1 MFSQLIEFF
10 PLCLT
15 KFDFFFFKISAV
27 FCDKEAAFK
36 IELNLIFK
44 AEIFYYKKIFS
55 LDLTSLQLRKNA
67 KIRVVSNSKVTKSL
81 FLLTALRVS
90 FAIYK

>member
-1 MFSQLIEFF
+1 MLLLLYQFISSSDFQVFSQLIEFF

-36 IELNLIFK
+36 ILL
-44 AEIFYYKKIFS
+44 KKC
-55 LDLTSLQLRKNA
+55 
-67 KIRVVSNSKVTKSL
+67 
-81 FLLTALRVS
+81 
-90 FAIYK
+90 